1 MADNSDWL
9 GACATKGK
17 TASNTKNAA
26 NALACFR
33 TIVLR
38 LSFSRCLACK
48 ESALGEAFA
57 LGGTALPSNRFHF
70 GESGAGRSCVALD
83 VVCVPS
89 EVALEAVFD
98 VRRSLELVVFAGVDD
113 EFR

>member
-1 MADNSDWL
+1 MISITLESLKPSSLIWWIADNSDWL

-38 LSFSRCLACK
+38 LSFSTCLACK
-48 ESALGEAFA
+48 ESALGEAVA

-70 GESGAGRSCVALD
+70 GDGVGR
-83 VVCVPS
+83 
-89 EVALEAVFD
+89 
-98 VRRSLELVVFAGVDD
+98 AGVASPLT
-113 EFR
+113 